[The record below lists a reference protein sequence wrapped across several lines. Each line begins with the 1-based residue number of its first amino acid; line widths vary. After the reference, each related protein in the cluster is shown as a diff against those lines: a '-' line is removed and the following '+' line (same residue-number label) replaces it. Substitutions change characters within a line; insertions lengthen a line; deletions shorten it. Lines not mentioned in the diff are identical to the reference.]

1 MTKLNNFV
9 KLMRNKKALLNC
21 IFFTLLTQ
29 IAITMGFIKL
39 FNATKITEQILNL
52 YKSSFSFGV
61 LIFLLFIISMFLI
74 YVMIASSLSYSQKYI
89 VFILFSLIEA
99 FFLHIILSNYSD
111 ETIQFAF
118 YSTIAIFVSLFIFG
132 LFVVYLGYD
141 LGWLGLVLFMA
152 LFVLIITQLVF
163 MFIGNYDTYKK
174 VFSVISL
181 SIFVLYIIYDT
192 NKILLKYD
200 NTTQFCITGALDYY
214 LDIINIFIDML
225 RLSSNN

>member
-9 KLMRNKKALLNC
+9 KLMRNKKALLNF

-29 IAITMGFIKL
+29 IAITIGFIKV
-39 FNATKITEQILNL
+39 FNVTEITNEILAL

-61 LIFLLFIISMFLI
+61 LIFILFAISLLLL
-74 YVMIASSLSYSQKYI
+74 YVMINSSLSYSQKYM

-111 ETIQFAF
+111 ETTQFAF

-141 LGWLGLVLFMA
+141 LGWLGLILFIS
-152 LFVLIITQLVF
+152 LFTLIIAQLVV
-163 MFIGNYDTYKK
+163 MLIGNYEMYQKA
-174 VFSVISL
+174 FAIISL
-181 SIFVLYIIYDT
+181 VIFILYIIYDT

-214 LDIINIFIDML
+214 LDVINIFIDML
-225 RLSSNN
+225 RLSSDS